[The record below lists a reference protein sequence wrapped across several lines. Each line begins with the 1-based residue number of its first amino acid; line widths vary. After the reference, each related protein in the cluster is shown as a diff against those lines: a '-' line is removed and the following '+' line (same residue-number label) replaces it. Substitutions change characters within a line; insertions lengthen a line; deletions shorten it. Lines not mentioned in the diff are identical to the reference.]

1 MSDALVR
8 SYRLVLRVVLLQ
20 AGCAVLVALMFLVFK
35 GASAG
40 LAALVGGLIV
50 AVASAGLFNAIAIST
65 TRSNFVRWGYPAWW
79 CRVTGALEISTAILV
94 AIPATRA
101 AGLVLCAVILAA
113 AALTILRHREFSHL
127 APIGCFAAL
136 LLMAS
141 RIF

>member
-1 MSDALVR
+1 MHMIFIW
-8 SYRLVLRVVLLQ
+8 LL
-20 AGCAVLVALMFLVFK
+20 AAAF
-35 GASAG
+35 ASAG
-40 LAALVGGLIV
+40 L
-50 AVASAGLFNAIAIST
+50 NAIATST

-79 CRVTGALEISTAILV
+79 CRITGGLEISAAILV

-141 RIF
+141 RIS